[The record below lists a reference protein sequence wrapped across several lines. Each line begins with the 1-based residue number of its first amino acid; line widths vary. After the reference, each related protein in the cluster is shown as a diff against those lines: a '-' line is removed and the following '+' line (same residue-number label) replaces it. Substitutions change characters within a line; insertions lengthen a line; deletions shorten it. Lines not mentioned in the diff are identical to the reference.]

1 MPGDCVL
8 ILKGKNMR
16 ALSMWAGVLSCAALL
31 VACAREKHK
40 VFDNPADPQSTAYVG
55 HEVRDPNDPI
65 NVPWVEITKG
75 PTTIKINVMRTYAA
89 TAIDPNPRGLQAG
102 WIVRYDWDFGDGT
115 KLPDASPR
123 EEHTFT
129 TAGAYLVRVTV
140 ADDDGN
146 TRSDSVQVT
155 VTNLPPIAHPF
166 LIYVTYPMAG
176 PGINIM
182 VNTPVEF
189 RGTGSDPDGCVVK
202 YEWDF
207 DGDGAY
213 DWSSPSTGETTYT
226 YADTGAYTAELRVTD
241 DDGNT
246 GTAQVQVHVWV
257 REYSHSLPPRVIRP

>member
-1 MPGDCVL
+1 
-8 ILKGKNMR
+8 
-16 ALSMWAGVLSCAALL
+16 MWAGVLSCAALL

-115 KLPDASPR
+115 KLPDASAR

-155 VTNLPPIAHPF
+155 VTNLPPIANCGV
-166 LIYVTYPMAG
+166 VTG
-176 PGINIM
+176 M
-182 VNTPVEF
+182 VYIGTRYF
-189 RGTGSDPDGCVVK
+189 HGTGSDPDGCVVE

-226 YADTGAYTAELRVTD
+226 YADTGTYTAELRVTD

-246 GTAQVQVHVWV
+246 GTAQVQVRV
-257 REYSHSLPPRVIRP
+257 RQYPVFPPEVIRP